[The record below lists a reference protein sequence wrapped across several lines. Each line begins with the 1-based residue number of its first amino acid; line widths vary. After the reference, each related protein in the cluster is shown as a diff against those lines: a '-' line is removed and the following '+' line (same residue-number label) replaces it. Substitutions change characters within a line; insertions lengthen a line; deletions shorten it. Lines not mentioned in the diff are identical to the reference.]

1 MEEAVQ
7 TVSAGSA
14 VEIFKGDVSLSLPDN
29 VTVKNSGNG
38 TVTVNTVAVE
48 SGKEIVT
55 KTESDTESKAES
67 QPQTDDISSVSS
79 TTPSVET
86 GVGNMTAICVVLLVI
101 SLCAASV
108 VIYKRK
114 EQ

>member
-38 TVTVNTVAVE
+38 TVTVNTVVE

-79 TTPSVET
+79 TTPSAET
-86 GVGNMTAICVVLLVI
+86 GVGNMMAICVVLLVI

>member
-1 MEEAVQ
+1 M
-7 TVSAGSA
+7 
-14 VEIFKGDVSLSLPDN
+14 
-29 VTVKNSGNG
+29 KNSGNG

-55 KTESDTESKAES
+55 KVESDTESKVES
-67 QPQTDDISSVSS
+67 QPQTDTSSVSS
-79 TTPSVET
+79 TTPSAET
-86 GVGNMTAICVVLLVI
+86 GVGNMMAICVVLLMV
-101 SLCAASV
+101 SLCVAGA